1 MNVGNP
7 VNNKVS
13 KSVKS
18 TIWEL
23 KMKLLNPAI
32 WKYTHNPQITAIQRL
47 INNSI
52 RWRIN

>member
-13 KSVKS
+13 KSVKF

-23 KMKLLNPAI
+23 KMMLIKPNI
-32 WKYTHNPQITAIQRL
+32 WKLTHNPQITGIHRL

-52 RWRIN
+52 RWQIN